1 MSDRHWKE
9 LVPVD
14 RYIVRSNGVLQ
25 QFDRKLLTMLYQ
37 PLLGFRG
44 LSLYMTLWSE
54 LDQDRLWGGETTHHG
69 IMTTMQCNLKDIH
82 QERMKLEGIGLLK
95 TWVKEDDQLRT
106 FIYELQPPL
115 SPEAFF
121 SEPMLT
127 IYLYNRLGKN
137 KYASVKKYFSDK
149 VIPLEEFQEVT
160 RSFSDVFQS
169 VQSENLAYAANEE
182 MMEELP
188 LSEGEEWMDRK
199 KGSEPKVGEEVF
211 DFDLF
216 FAGLSEVV
224 IPKKSITAKVKE
236 AIVKLSFIYTIDP
249 ISMRDLMMNVIDV
262 DEKVGLEKLR
272 KAARDWYQLEYQDT
286 LPGIVEKTQ
295 PLNLRQFS
303 DKKPATKDEQLIQQ
317 LENVSPKQMLTDLS
331 GGSEP
336 SASDLRI
343 VEDVMFK
350 QQLTPGVVNVL
361 LYYVLLKTDMKLNR
375 KYVEKI
381 ASHWARKQVKTV
393 SEAMELAKEEHR
405 QYQNWADTKPAAK
418 GTGGGSASKA
428 KTGKVVRNR
437 FVSSDG
443 AATESDSPDSQS
455 DKFKEVEEDEKQ
467 KLMERLAK
475 MKEKKIKLD
484 Q

>member
-14 RYIVRSNGVLQ
+14 RYIVRSNGLLQ

-44 LSLYMTLWSE
+44 HSLYMTLWSE
-54 LDQDRLWGGETTHHG
+54 LDQDRLWGGESTHHG

-82 QERMKLEGIGLLK
+82 QERIKLEGIGLLK
-95 TWVKEDDQLRT
+95 TWVKEEDQIRT

-149 VIPLEEFQEVT
+149 AIPMENFQEVT

-169 VQSENLAYAANEE
+169 VQSENMAYAANEE

-188 LSEGEEWMDRK
+188 LPEGEEWLDRK
-199 KGSEPKVGEEVF
+199 PGNEPKVGQEIF

-224 IPKKSITAKVKE
+224 IPKKSITSKVKE
-236 AIVKLSFIYTIDP
+236 AIIKLSFIYTIDP

-262 DEKVGLEKLR
+262 EEKVDLEKLR
-272 KAARDWYQLEYQDT
+272 KGARDWYQLEYQDT
-286 LPGIVEKTQ
+286 LPGLVEKTQ
-295 PLNLRQFS
+295 PLNLKQFS
-303 DKKPATKDEQLIQQ
+303 DRKPATKDEQLIQQ

-393 SEAMELAKEEHR
+393 GEAMELAKEEHR
-405 QYQNWADTKPAAK
+405 QYQNWAETKPSANGA
-418 GTGGGSASKA
+418 GGGTTSKA
-428 KTGKVVRNR
+428 KAGKVVRNR
-437 FVSSDG
+437 FVSANG
-443 AATESDSPDSQS
+443 IATESDTASS
-455 DKFKEVEEDEKQ
+455 DKFKEVEEDERQ

-475 MKEKKIKLD
+475 MKEKKLRLD